1 MSSCNISASYPI
13 YYESIS
19 RYGNKVALVDQSSS
33 YTYEQL
39 YSIARQFSHRLSSI
53 IQQEKSTDN
62 AIDTNS
68 IQIGVLCPNDASF
81 IIALWASWMIGATVI
96 PLSLQHP
103 PTLIDYFLNDAQ
115 CRAVIVGDN
124 HSYDLIKTTLENNS
138 QITIPII
145 NINKNDLSST
155 ITHNDNLLSPT
166 INQKNALILYTSGTS
181 GKPKGCVITYNGVQA
196 HVDSMIKA
204 WGWTKDDVILHIL
217 PLHHIHGLMNGLLT
231 PHFIGAKVIM
241 LPRFDAS
248 KVWEYLINSAPE
260 QQITVF
266 TGVPTVYAKLIHEYD
281 VKYASCSQTRDIIR
295 EQCSQ
300 KIRLMMCGSAALPES
315 IYRRWYDITGY
326 NLLERYGM
334 TECGM
339 ALSNPLYGERIS
351 GTVGKPMP
359 TVLIRIAREN
369 SDSPM
374 GYETLV
380 EADSDYTKLEVKNT
394 TDEPIEGELLI
405 QSPTLFKEYWQ
416 KPNETHATFTI
427 DGKFFKTG
435 DICRYDPQKNVFSIR
450 GRQSMDIIKRAG
462 YKISALDIERVLLEH
477 NDILECSVV
486 GIDDLTLGQKIVA
499 IILPKSPTNITN
511 LTIDAIRPFCKQQL
525 PKYSL
530 PDSVT
535 IIDHIPRNAMGK
547 VNKKELVNLIV

>member
-138 QITIPII
+138 QINIPII

-155 ITHNDNLLSPT
+155 ITHDDNLLSPT

-181 GKPKGCVITYNGVQA
+181 GKPKGCVITYNAVQA

-204 WGWTKDDVILHIL
+204 WGWTTDDVILHIL

-416 KPNETHATFTI
+416 KPNETRATFTI

>member
-81 IIALWASWMIGATVI
+81 VIALWASWMIGATVI

-138 QITIPII
+138 QINIPII

-155 ITHNDNLLSPT
+155 ITHDDNLLSPT

-181 GKPKGCVITYNGVQA
+181 GKPKGCVITYNAVQA

-204 WGWTKDDVILHIL
+204 WGWTTDDVILHIL

-416 KPNETHATFTI
+416 KPNETRATFTI

>member
-68 IQIGVLCPNDASF
+68 IQIGILCSNDASF
-81 IIALWASWMIGATVI
+81 VIALWASWMIGATVI

-181 GKPKGCVITYNGVQA
+181 GKPKGCVITYNAVQA

-204 WGWTKDDVILHIL
+204 WGWTTDDVILHIL

-248 KVWEYLINSAPE
+248 KVWEYLINSAHK

-339 ALSNPLYGERIS
+339 ALSNPLYGERIP